1 METTGTA
8 MSELEMRQ
16 REEIDGLMR
25 RLDKAEFD
33 RRIYENKKEQYTRV
47 VTIFDDFLSALV
59 DEDAIDEDSEA
70 YKQHA
75 SILVEDGTLEDPF
88 TTESDHRV
96 EVVITYEYDV
106 TVKHP
111 RKMSKQDV
119 YELIVDAFG
128 EVDGERDDV
137 CDDLGDRCE
146 IQGISEWSHNV
157 EVN

>member
-1 METTGTA
+1 METTGSA

-47 VTIFDDFLSALV
+47 VTIFADFLSALV

-75 SILVEDGTLEDPF
+75 SLLVEDGTLEDPF
-88 TTESDHRV
+88 TTESEHRI
-96 EVVITYEYDV
+96 EVVITYTYDV

-111 RKMSKQDV
+111 RNKSEKDV
-119 YELIVDAFG
+119 YVLLGQALEEA
-128 EVDGERDDV
+128 DGDRDN
-137 CDDLGDRCE
+137 LGDDIGEGCE
-146 IQGISEWSHNV
+146 VQDISVWNHEV
-157 EVN
+157 EAR